1 MPRTMILQPLSET
14 ELDENIADVLKGA
27 LGRIRSLL
35 DTIKADETMTFDEFL
50 EKLDLSEQQYIKSIR
65 LSLKH
70 NTLLLKRS
78 PAEIRINCYNPN
90 LLKAWQANMDIQ
102 FVLDPYACAVYI
114 LSYITKGQRGMSK
127 LLRKACE
134 EAKEGN
140 KNIVNK
146 VRHIGNKFL
155 NAVEISAQEAAYLV
169 LQMPLRRSSREFQ
182 FINTSDPD
190 ERTFLL
196 KSMDKI
202 KELPDNSI
210 DIESDNVIKR
220 YQRRP
225 KQLENV
231 CLADFVAWYN
241 CKSDNNE
248 EGKLKTNSPFTDDYL
263 SENIVYDNLDD
274 DVSDLE
280 QTSEKDEYE
289 MKGGIML
296 VKRQKPRI
304 IRSVRFNKNK
314 DTENYCREQIM
325 LYTAW
330 RNETTD
336 LLKDFQTYQDRFEVL
351 KDDIEQNR
359 KQYENHTLVLDQA
372 VQNIESEEFGNIVAP
387 NAQYRDEQDKDIGSK
402 VSELFG
408 CFDPGKDKQHTEYDL
423 INDIGIYPRTNDD
436 EELVLK
442 RLKDADFRKLVQSLN
457 VEQKEFFYH
466 VLNSVK
472 TGKLPLRLFLS
483 GGAGVG
489 KSTVTNALYEALIRY
504 LNAQPENDPDNVSVV
519 KVAPTGKAAFNI
531 KGNTLHSAFKIHAN
545 RGFNYC
551 TLDRDRLNTIRSQ
564 LQRMKVVF
572 IDEISMVGSGM
583 FNFLDL
589 RLQQI
594 MGTKEPFGGLSIIT
608 VGDLFQLK
616 PVFDHWIFEN
626 SNDGYTALATN
637 LWQRYFQMFELSEVM
652 RQREDKD
659 FAEILNRIRE
669 GKHTEADIEVLK
681 KRILNLSPQHPH
693 YPINFTH
700 LFSTNMAVNQHNHD
714 IFHKSTNEKV
724 EIKAI
729 DIVLGDLSD
738 ELKERLKKQI
748 PNDPSKTMGLYSVCS
763 ILKDAKYDLTTNVSV
778 VDGMTNGAECIIKKV
793 DYRVPGSSRPSI
805 IWVLFQEEHIGND
818 YRKEYSHLYN
828 QSINRH
834 WVPILEITRQFRR
847 HQMQVLRRQFPLRPS
862 AAKTIHRCQG
872 DTLTNAVVDLPSS
885 KREHMHYVALS
896 RLTSISG
903 LHILNMNEN
912 KIAVSKKVQEEM
924 ERLRQTATLKS
935 HIPFLYKDTSETFK
949 ILFQNVRSLHLH
961 VADVAT
967 DYNVKA
973 ADINIF
979 VETALCSNDNNAL
992 YEIHGFQLFRN
1003 DFMPHGGRIPYGTA
1017 VYVKNN
1023 VQLISEPLRCNYNNV
1038 EMTLLKANQPVNN
1051 LHIVGVYRST
1061 SKVKISSFI
1070 NALKHLHSTFLND
1083 PDTPVIILGD
1093 FNVNLTENTSD
1104 KNTLCKYLIEEKQ
1117 YVQLINQ
1124 VTTDYK
1130 TQIDHIYTNI
1140 SERVKNSGVLE
1151 SYFSDHKP
1159 IFVSLI

>member
-1 MPRTMILQPLSET
+1 
-14 ELDENIADVLKGA
+14 
-27 LGRIRSLL
+27 
-35 DTIKADETMTFDEFL
+35 MTFVEFL
-50 EKLDLSEQQYIKSIR
+50 KKLDLTEQQYIKAIR

-70 NTLLLKRS
+70 STLLLKRS
-78 PAEIRINCYNPN
+78 PSEIRINCYNPH

-140 KNIVNK
+140 KNIVSK

-155 NAVEISAQEAAYLV
+155 NAVEISAQEAVYLV

-196 KSMDKI
+196 KSINKI
-202 KELPDNSI
+202 KGLPDNSI

-220 YQRRP
+220 YQQRP
-225 KQLENV
+225 KQMENV
-231 CLADFVAWYN
+231 CLADLVAWYN
-241 CKSDNNE
+241 CKSESNE
-248 EGKLKTNSPFTDDYL
+248 QRHLKTSSPCADDYL
-263 SENIVYDNLDD
+263 PESIIDDNLDD
-274 DVSDLE
+274 DVCDLE
-280 QTSEKDEYE
+280 QTSENDKYE
-289 MKGGIML
+289 MKGGITL

-314 DTENYCREQIM
+314 DPENYYREQIM

-336 LLKDFQTYQDRFEVL
+336 LLKDFQTYQDRFEVV
-351 KDDIEQNR
+351 KDEIKQNR
-359 KQYENHTLVLDQA
+359 KQYENHTDVPDQA
-372 VQNIESEEFGNIVAP
+372 VQDIESEESGNIVAP
-387 NAQYRDEQDKDIGSK
+387 NAQYRDEQDREIGSK
-402 VSELFG
+402 LSELFG
-408 CFDPGKDKQHTEYDL
+408 CFDPGKDKQHAEYDL

-436 EELVLK
+436 EELVVK

-472 TGKLPLRLFLS
+472 TDKLPLRLFLS

-504 LNAQPENDPDNVSVV
+504 LNAQTENDPDDISVV

-531 KGNTLHSAFKIHAN
+531 RGNTLHSAFKIPAN

-551 TLDRDRLNTIRSQ
+551 TLDRDRLNTIRAQ
-564 LQRMKVVF
+564 LQRMQVVF

-616 PVFDHWIFEN
+616 PVFDQWIFEN
-626 SNDGYTALATN
+626 SKDGYTALATN
-637 LWQRYFQMFELSEVM
+637 LWQQYFQMFELSEVM

-669 GKHTEADIEVLK
+669 GKHTEADIAVLK
-681 KRILNLSPQHPH
+681 ERILNLTPQHPD
-693 YPINFTH
+693 YPMNSTH
-700 LFSTNMAVNQHNHD
+700 LFSTNMAVDQHNHD

-724 EIKAI
+724 KIKAI

-793 DYRVPGSSRPSI
+793 DYRVPGSTRPSI
-805 IWVLFQEEHIGND
+805 IWVLFQEEHIGKD

-828 QSINRH
+828 QSIDRH
-834 WVPILEITRQFRR
+834 WVPILEVTRQFRR

-872 DTLTNAVVDLPSS
+872 DTLDEAVVDLPSS

-896 RLTSISG
+896 RLRSISG

-912 KIAVSKKVQEEM
+912 KITVSKKVQEEM
-924 ERLRQTATLKS
+924 TRLREKATLNS
-935 HIPFLYKDTSETFK
+935 HIPFLYKDTSESFK

-961 VADVAT
+961 IADVAS

-979 VETALCSNDNNAL
+979 VETALCSNDDNAL
-992 YEIHGFQLFRN
+992 YGIPGFQLFRN
-1003 DFMPHGGRIPYGTA
+1003 DVIQHGTRTPYGTA
-1017 VYVKNN
+1017 
-1023 VQLISEPLRCNYNNV
+1023 
-1038 EMTLLKANQPVNN
+1038 
-1051 LHIVGVYRST
+1051 
-1061 SKVKISSFI
+1061 
-1070 NALKHLHSTFLND
+1070 
-1083 PDTPVIILGD
+1083 
-1093 FNVNLTENTSD
+1093 
-1104 KNTLCKYLIEEKQ
+1104 
-1117 YVQLINQ
+1117 
-1124 VTTDYK
+1124 
-1130 TQIDHIYTNI
+1130 IYI
-1140 SERVKNSGVLE
+1140 KMML
-1151 SYFSDHKP
+1151 Y
-1159 IFVSLI
+1159 